1 MEFVESNL
9 YSLCHVSVCDAVEY
23 CGLVVGRVNLRADM
37 AGRNSGLRGASIA
50 AVILSMGFL
59 SACQQ
64 EPGAGSRERETPAQ
78 PVVTE
83 AVAWQPRQ
91 VKVEAVGTSRAY
103 KSVTLYPEVRGEV
116 VEVSLKA
123 GDRVKAGQAIVKL
136 DDRDQK
142 LAVELAQVN
151 LEDAKRLFSRYKR
164 TRSSGSVTESAL
176 DDARSAVERARLSL
190 ARAQV
195 ALDYRRVKAP
205 FDGHIGITNID
216 PGARIDP
223 STAITTI
230 DDRSTLLVTFQV
242 PELFLGQIKEGQSIS
257 VATWANGNPDHQG
270 QVIDID
276 SRVSPDTRTFAV
288 RAQVDNSADL
298 LRPGMSFRVTL
309 SMEAGRYPVIPEV
322 ALQWGNDGAFV
333 WAVQE
338 NGTVTRVPATV
349 VQRLQG
355 AILVESDLPEGQ
367 SVVTEGTQR
376 MREGLPVT
384 NLAGL

>member
-1 MEFVESNL
+1 MTARSSWL
-9 YSLCHVSVCDAVEY
+9 W
-23 CGLVVGRVNLRADM
+23 
-37 AGRNSGLRGASIA
+37 GARFA
-50 AVILSMGFL
+50 AVLLSIGFL

-64 EPGAGSRERETPAQ
+64 DPADAARKQ
-78 PVVTE
+78 EAPALAVVTE
-83 AVAWQPRQ
+83 AVAWQPRR
-91 VKVEAVGTSRAY
+91 VKVEAVGTSRAV
-103 KSVTLYPEVRGEV
+103 KSVTLYPEVSGEV

-142 LAVELAQVN
+142 LAVKLAQVN
-151 LEDAKRLFSRYKR
+151 LEDAKRLYSRYQR

-190 ARAQV
+190 ERAQV
-195 ALDYRRVKAP
+195 ALDYRSIEAP

-216 PGARIDP
+216 PGARVDP
-223 STAITTI
+223 ATAISTI

-242 PELFLGQIKEGQSIS
+242 PELFLGQVGEGQSIS
-257 VATWANGNPDHQG
+257 VATWANGSPAHQG
-270 QVIDID
+270 EVIDID
-276 SRVSPDTRTFAV
+276 SRVSPETRTFAV
-288 RAQVDNSADL
+288 RARVDNNGDR

-333 WAVQE
+333 WAVQS
-338 NGTVTRVPATV
+338 NGKVTRVPATV
-349 VQRLQG
+349 VQRLKG
-355 AILVESDLPEGQ
+355 AILVDSALPEGQ
-367 SVVTEGTQR
+367 FVVTEGTQR